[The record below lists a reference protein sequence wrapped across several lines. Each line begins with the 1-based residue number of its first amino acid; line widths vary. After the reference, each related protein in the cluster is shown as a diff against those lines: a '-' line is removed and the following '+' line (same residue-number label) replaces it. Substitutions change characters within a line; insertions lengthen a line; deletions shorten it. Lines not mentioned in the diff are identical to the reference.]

1 MPSKGLQQER
11 HGIDQRLVKAM
22 SHPHRLHALKI
33 LNERTAS
40 PIQLAPIVGTSVGRI
55 AYHVRELER
64 LECIELVETRPVRGA
79 TEHFYR
85 ATTRAFFDAD
95 DWAQLPLSVRH
106 SLSGVMM
113 TEIWSLIGGAMTA
126 GTFDAR
132 DDRHVSWTPMVVDE
146 EGWGE
151 VQSILA
157 RALDEVIEAQAQ
169 SADRIARSGGSGS
182 RVGVAMTA
190 FELPTGPDDG
200 VGEAE

>member
-1 MPSKGLQQER
+1 MDMQTKGLTEQR

-40 PIQLAPIVGTSVGRI
+40 PIQLAPMVGTTVGRI

-64 LECIELVETRPVRGA
+64 LDCIELVETRPVRGA

-85 ATTRAFFDAD
+85 ATARAFFDAE
-95 DWAQLPLSVRH
+95 DWAQLPLSVRN

-113 TEIWSLIGGAMTA
+113 TEIWNVIGSAMTA

-132 DDRHVSWTPMVVDE
+132 DDRHVSWTPMVVDD
-146 EGWGE
+146 EGWQELQG
-151 VQSILA
+151 ILA
-157 RALDEVIEAQAQ
+157 RTLDEVIEVQAQ
-169 SADRIARSGGSGS
+169 SASRIARSGGSG
-182 RVGVAMTA
+182 
-190 FELPTGPDDG
+190 
-200 VGEAE
+200 